1 MDKTGRRA
9 QLGRESCISERS
21 AALFDYKSAF
31 QNSVDQVRSEG
42 RYRVFADLKRV
53 RGQFPRAVRRREDG
67 SEQGVVVW
75 CSNAYLGMGQHPV
88 VLEAMTA
95 EIEAVGAGAGGTR
108 NISGTTRSAVDLE
121 AELASWHQ
129 KEAALLFTSGYVANE
144 ATLSTLQ
151 KILPGLIIFSD
162 ALNHASMIAGIR
174 NGGGERHIF
183 RHNDL
188 EHLEELLAAAPA
200 AAPKLVAFESVY
212 SMDGDIADIA
222 GTIALAKKYGAMT
235 YLDEVHAVG
244 LYGDTGAGVAER
256 DGVLDGIDIV
266 ECTLGKAIGV
276 MGGYIAADAV
286 IVDAV
291 RSWASGFIF
300 TTSLPPALTAGA
312 LASVRHLK
320 AHPELRAAHQER
332 AATLKRR
339 LSEAGI
345 PVLPS
350 VSHIVPVHVGNPVHC
365 KLISDMLLE
374 EHGIYVQ
381 PINYP
386 TVPKGT
392 ERLRFTPSPDHDDAM
407 IDKLVEAMDKLWSHC
422 NVARRP
428 VAA

>member
-1 MDKTGRRA
+1 M
-9 QLGRESCISERS
+9 
-21 AALFDYKSAF
+21 FDYKSAF
-31 QNSVDQVRSEG
+31 QSSVEQVRSEG

-53 RGQFPRAVRRREDG
+53 RGQFPQAVRRREDG
-67 SEQGVVVW
+67 SEQDVVVW
-75 CSNAYLGMGQHPV
+75 CSNDYLGMGQHPL
-88 VLEAMTA
+88 VLDAMKA
-95 EIEAVGAGAGGTR
+95 EIDAVGAGAGGTR

-144 ATLSTLQ
+144 ATLATLQ

-162 ALNHASMIAGIR
+162 ALNHASMIEGIR
-174 NGGGERHIF
+174 HGGGPRHIF

-188 EHLEELLAAAPA
+188 EHLEELLAAAPL

-244 LYGDTGAGVAER
+244 LYGPTGAGVAER
-256 DGVLDGIDIV
+256 DGLLAGVDIV

-320 AHPELRAAHQER
+320 AHPELRDAHQER
-332 AATLKRR
+332 AETLKRR
-339 LSEAGI
+339 LTQAGI

-350 VSHIVPVHVGNPVHC
+350 VSHIVPVHVGDPVHC
-365 KLISDMLLE
+365 KMISDMLLE
-374 EHGIYVQ
+374 DFGIYVQ

-392 ERLRFTPSPDHDDAM
+392 ERLRFTPSPNHDDGM
-407 IDKLVEAMDKLWSHC
+407 IDALVDAMDKLWSHC
-422 NVARRP
+422 NVARQP